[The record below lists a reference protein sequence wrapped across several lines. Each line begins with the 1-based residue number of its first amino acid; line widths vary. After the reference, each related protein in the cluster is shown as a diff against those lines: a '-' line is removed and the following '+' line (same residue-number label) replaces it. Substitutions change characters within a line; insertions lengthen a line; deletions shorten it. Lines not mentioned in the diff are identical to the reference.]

1 MELELEK
8 TYLAKYLPEGSLEG
22 KSKEIM
28 DLYIP
33 KNSPHSKLRIRKN
46 GDTLE
51 MTKKIPLN
59 GDVSSQ
65 QEFTIPLSSEEFE
78 VLSWLEGKRIRK
90 IRYYYVFE
98 WHQAEIDV
106 FQDELEWLVLVDFE
120 FSSEEEKQAFRMPDF
135 CLVDITEEEFIAGWM
150 LCGKKYSDIEDEL
163 KTFGYEKML

>member
-33 KNSPHSKLRIRKN
+33 KNSPHSKLRIRK
-46 GDTLE
+46 
-51 MTKKIPLN
+51 N